1 MILAPATSFVLAT
14 RLAPATGLAPPG
26 AAPELVSAPAADT
39 VLSLFDTLVLG
50 RGDLLWLLVLVPV
63 VAGAYVW
70 ATRQRRAA
78 LLRLGNQTLVG
89 RLVATVH
96 RGNRLVL
103 AVVTTIAALFL
114 VGALLRPQYGG
125 STRIVPVG
133 GLDVVLVVDYSKS
146 MLAKDV
152 YPSRSERLAA
162 ELRRFLDDAEKRGD
176 QVGLVVFAGA
186 ARGLPVSRDTRVL
199 KLYLDKA
206 DPHTEN
212 PGGTAIGK
220 ALKLALQYLVDA
232 RKTGQETAGEPAP
245 VEADQVIILLTDGED
260 TSSRPTEMAA
270 EAAKLGVR
278 IYTVGIGSKSGEPI
292 QKFDEKGQPAG
303 YQTDDKGN
311 YLMTRVDED
320 ALKKL
325 AEATGGQHVLVEP
338 ERFGLDAVSEWIRDL
353 TRGQRADTVTLDR
366 EEGYP
371 FLVVPALLLLALSL
385 ALGERR
391 RMTP

>member
-1 MILAPATSFVLAT
+1 MIFAPTPLPGPAPVPGPNDLA
-14 RLAPATGLAPPG
+14 
-26 AAPELVSAPAADT
+26 AAVASAPAPDT
-39 VLSLFDTLVLG
+39 VRTLFDTLVLG
-50 RGDLLWLLVLVPV
+50 RGDLLWLLVLVPL
-63 VAGAYVW
+63 VAAGYVW
-70 ATRQRRAA
+70 ATRQRRAGFA
-78 LLRLGNQTLVG
+78 RLGNPTLVQ
-89 RLVATVH
+89 RLVTSVH
-96 RGNRLVL
+96 RGNRLL
-103 AVVTTIAALFL
+103 IAVVTTIAALFL
-114 VGALLRPQYGG
+114 VGALMRPQYGG
-125 STRIVPVG
+125 TTRIVPVG

-162 ELRRFLDDAEKRGD
+162 ELRRFLDEAEHRGD

-206 DPHTEN
+206 DPRTEN

-232 RKTGQETAGEPAP
+232 RQAGQNAVKERSIDGPP
-245 VEADQVIILLTDGED
+245 PPEADQVIILLTDGED
-260 TSSRPTEMAA
+260 TSSRPNEMAA
-270 EAAKLGVR
+270 EAAKLGIR

-292 QKFDEKGQPAG
+292 QKFDAKGQPDG
-303 YQTDDKGN
+303 YQTDEKGN
-311 YLMTRVDED
+311 YLMTRVDE
-320 ALKKL
+320 AGLKKL
-325 AEATGGQHVLVEP
+325 SETTGGEYVLVEP
-338 ERFGLDAVSEWIRDL
+338 ERFGLDAVSEWVRDL

-371 FLVVPALLLLALSL
+371 FLVAPALLLLALSL

-391 RMTP
+391 RPS

>member
-1 MILAPATSFVLAT
+1 MSLAPVPDIAA
-14 RLAPATGLAPPG
+14 AAAAEPA
-26 AAPELVSAPAADT
+26 AADT

-50 RGDLLWLLVLVPV
+50 RGDLLWLLVLVPL

-70 ATRQRRAA
+70 ASRQRRTAMT
-78 LLRLGNQTLVG
+78 RLGNPTLVA
-89 RLVATVH
+89 RLVGSVH
-96 RGNRLVL
+96 RGNRLVV
-103 AVVTTIAALFL
+103 AVVTTLAALFL
-114 VGALLRPQYGG
+114 AGALLRPQYGG
-125 STRIVPVG
+125 VTRIVPVG

-152 YPSRSERLAA
+152 YPSRSERLDA
-162 ELRRFLDDAEKRGD
+162 ELQRFLDESERRGD

-186 ARGLPVSRDTRVL
+186 ARGLPVSRDASIL

-206 DPHTEN
+206 DPRTEN

-220 ALKLALQYLVDA
+220 ALKLALTYLVDA
-232 RKTGQETAGEPAP
+232 RKANQAAVAERTGDGEPP
-245 VEADQVIILLTDGED
+245 PESDQVIILLTDGED

-292 QKFDEKGQPAG
+292 QKFNEKGEPDG

-311 YLMTRVDED
+311 YLMTRVDEET
-320 ALKKL
+320 LKKL
-325 AEATGGQHVLVEP
+325 AEATGGQYVLVEP
-338 ERFGLDAVSEWIRDL
+338 ERFGLDAVSEWIREL
-353 TRGQRADTVTLDR
+353 TRGQRAGTVTLDR

-371 FLVVPALLLLALSL
+371 FLVGPALLLLALSL

-391 RMTP
+391 RTA

>member
-1 MILAPATSFVLAT
+1 MIFAPTPLPGPAPVPGPNDLA
-14 RLAPATGLAPPG
+14 
-26 AAPELVSAPAADT
+26 AAVASAPAPDT
-39 VLSLFDTLVLG
+39 VRTLFDTLVLG
-50 RGDLLWLLVLVPV
+50 RGDLLWLLVLVPL
-63 VAGAYVW
+63 VAAGYVW
-70 ATRQRRAA
+70 ATRQRRAGFA
-78 LLRLGNQTLVG
+78 RLGNPTLVQ
-89 RLVATVH
+89 RLVTSVH
-96 RGNRLVL
+96 RGNRLL
-103 AVVTTIAALFL
+103 IAVVTTIAALFL
-114 VGALLRPQYGG
+114 VGALMRPQYGG
-125 STRIVPVG
+125 TTRIVPVG

-162 ELRRFLDDAEKRGD
+162 ELRRFLDEAEHRGD

-206 DPHTEN
+206 DPRTEN

-232 RKTGQETAGEPAP
+232 RQAGQNAVKERSIDGPP
-245 VEADQVIILLTDGED
+245 PPEADQVIILLTDGED
-260 TSSRPTEMAA
+260 TSSRPNEMAA
-270 EAAKLGVR
+270 EAAKLGIR

-292 QKFDEKGQPAG
+292 QKFDAKGQPDG
-303 YQTDDKGN
+303 YQTDEKGN
-311 YLMTRVDED
+311 YLMTRVDE
-320 ALKKL
+320 AGLKKL
-325 AEATGGQHVLVEP
+325 SETTGGEYVLVEP
-338 ERFGLDAVSEWIRDL
+338 ERFGLDAVSEWVRDL

-371 FLVVPALLLLALSL
+371 FLVAPALLLLALSL

-391 RMTP
+391 RAP

>member
-1 MILAPATSFVLAT
+1 MIF
-14 RLAPATGLAPPG
+14 APPVTPPPVG
-26 AAPELVSAPAADT
+26 PAEAVSAPAADT

-50 RGDLLWLLVLVPV
+50 RGDLMWLLVLVPA

-70 ATRQRRAA
+70 ASRQRRAA
-78 LLRLGNQTLVG
+78 LLRLGNQTLVS
-89 RLVATVH
+89 RLVGTVH
-96 RGNRLVL
+96 RGNRLVI

-114 VGALLRPQYGG
+114 VGALMRPQYGG
-125 STRIVPVG
+125 TTRIVPVG

-162 ELRRFLDDAEKRGD
+162 ELRRFLDEAERRGD

-232 RKTGQETAGEPAP
+232 RKAGQTSAQEAAGEAPP

-260 TSSRPTEMAA
+260 TSSRPIEMAA

-292 QKFDEKGQPAG
+292 QKFDENGQPNG

-320 ALKKL
+320 TLKKL
-325 AEATGGQHVLVEP
+325 AETTGGQHVLVEP

-391 RMTP
+391 RNKP

>member
-1 MILAPATSFVLAT
+1 MIFAPAPPPVI
-14 RLAPATGLAPPG
+14 APAAQPS
-26 AAPELVSAPAADT
+26 SAPAADT

-50 RGDLLWLLVLVPV
+50 RGDLLWLLVLVPL
-63 VAGAYVW
+63 VAGGYVW
-70 ATRQRRAA
+70 ASRQRRAA
-78 LLRLGNQTLVG
+78 LTGLGNQTLVA

-96 RGNRLVL
+96 RGNRLVIGVL
-103 AVVTTIAALFL
+103 TTLAALFL

-125 STRIVPVG
+125 TTRIVPVG

-162 ELRRFLDDAEKRGD
+162 ELRRFLDESERRGD

-186 ARGLPVSRDTRVL
+186 ARGLPVSRDTRIL

-206 DPHTEN
+206 DPRTEN

-232 RKTGQETAGEPAP
+232 RKAGQASVQDSPDSAAP
-245 VEADQVIILLTDGED
+245 PPPEADQVIILLTDGED

-292 QKFDEKGQPAG
+292 QKFDANGQPNG

-311 YLMTRVDED
+311 YVMTRVDEET
-320 ALKKL
+320 LKKL
-325 AEATGGQHVLVEP
+325 SEATGGEYVLVEP

-371 FLVVPALLLLALSL
+371 FLVAPALLLLALSL

-391 RMTP
+391 RTGT

>member
-1 MILAPATSFVLAT
+1 MIAPAPPVDLAPA
-14 RLAPATGLAPPG
+14 
-26 AAPELVSAPAADT
+26 VSAPAADT
-39 VLSLFDTLVLG
+39 VRTLFDTLVLG
-50 RGDLLWLLVLVPV
+50 RGDLLWLLVLVPL

-70 ATRQRRAA
+70 ATRSRRAA
-78 LLRLGNQTLVG
+78 LAKLGNQTLVQ

-96 RGNRLVL
+96 RGNRLVI
-103 AVVTTIAALFL
+103 AVVTTVAALFL
-114 VGALLRPQYGG
+114 VGALMRPQYGG
-125 STRIVPVG
+125 TTRIVPVG

-162 ELRRFLDDAEKRGD
+162 ELRRFLDEAERRGD

-206 DPHTEN
+206 DPRTEN

-232 RKTGQETAGEPAP
+232 RQAGQAAAAERSADAP
-245 VEADQVIILLTDGED
+245 PPLEADQVIILLTDGED

-292 QKFDEKGQPAG
+292 QKFDEKGQPSG
-303 YQTDDKGN
+303 YQTDEKGN
-311 YLMTRVDED
+311 YLMTRVDEEG
-320 ALKKL
+320 LKKL
-325 AEATGGQHVLVEP
+325 AEATGGQHVIVEP

-371 FLVVPALLLLALSL
+371 FLVAPALLLLALSL

-391 RMTP
+391 RMNA

>member
-1 MILAPATSFVLAT
+1 M
-14 RLAPATGLAPPG
+14 
-26 AAPELVSAPAADT
+26 
-39 VLSLFDTLVLG
+39 
-50 RGDLLWLLVLVPV
+50 
-63 VAGAYVW
+63 
-70 ATRQRRAA
+70 
-78 LLRLGNQTLVG
+78 
-89 RLVATVH
+89 
-96 RGNRLVL
+96 
-103 AVVTTIAALFL
+103 
-114 VGALLRPQYGG
+114 
-125 STRIVPVG
+125 
-133 GLDVVLVVDYSKS
+133 
-146 MLAKDV
+146 
-152 YPSRSERLAA
+152 
-162 ELRRFLDDAEKRGD
+162 
-176 QVGLVVFAGA
+176 
-186 ARGLPVSRDTRVL
+186 L

-206 DPHTEN
+206 DPRTEN

-232 RKTGQETAGEPAP
+232 RQAGQAAAAERGADAP
-245 VEADQVIILLTDGED
+245 PPLEADQVIILLTDGED

-292 QKFDEKGQPAG
+292 QKFDDKGQPNG

-311 YLMTRVDED
+311 YLMTRVDEEG
-320 ALKKL
+320 LKKL

-371 FLVVPALLLLALSL
+371 FLVAPALLLLALSL

-391 RMTP
+391 RTP

>member
-1 MILAPATSFVLAT
+1 MT
-14 RLAPATGLAPPG
+14 LAPPPV
-26 AAPELVSAPAADT
+26 APLPVAPAEAVSAPAADT

-50 RGDLLWLLVLVPV
+50 RGDLMWLLVLVPV

-70 ATRQRRAA
+70 ASRQRRAA
-78 LLRLGNQTLVG
+78 LLRLGNQTLVS
-89 RLVATVH
+89 RLVGTVH
-96 RGNRLVL
+96 RGNRLVI

-162 ELRRFLDDAEKRGD
+162 ELRRFLDESERRGD

-232 RKTGQETAGEPAP
+232 RKAGQTKAQEAAGEAPP

-292 QKFDEKGQPAG
+292 QKFDEKGQPSG

-311 YLMTRVDED
+311 YLMTRVDEG

-325 AEATGGQHVLVEP
+325 AEATGGQFVLVEP

-391 RMTP
+391 RNKP

>member
-1 MILAPATSFVLAT
+1 MIFA
-14 RLAPATGLAPPG
+14 APPVDPV
-26 AAPELVSAPAADT
+26 ASAPLTSAPPADT
-39 VLSLFDTLVLG
+39 VRTIFDTLVLG
-50 RGDLLWLLVLVPV
+50 RGDLLWLLVLVPLIA
-63 VAGAYVW
+63 AGYVW
-70 ATRQRRAA
+70 ASRQRRAGFS
-78 LLRLGNQTLVG
+78 RLGNPTLVQ
-89 RLVATVH
+89 RLVTSVH
-96 RGNRLVL
+96 RGNRLVI

-114 VGALLRPQYGG
+114 VGGLMRPQYGG
-125 STRIVPVG
+125 TTRIVPVG

-162 ELRRFLDDAEKRGD
+162 ELRRFLDEAEHRGD

-206 DPHTEN
+206 DPRTEN

-220 ALKLALQYLVDA
+220 ALKLAIQYLVDA
-232 RKTGQETAGEPAP
+232 RQAGQNNAADKLDSDVPP
-245 VEADQVIILLTDGED
+245 PPEADQVNILLTDGED
-260 TSSRPTEMAA
+260 TSSRPNEMAA
-270 EAAKLGVR
+270 EAAKLGIR

-292 QKFDEKGQPAG
+292 QKFDANGQPDG
-303 YQTDDKGN
+303 YQTDEKGN
-311 YLMTRVDED
+311 YLMTRVDE
-320 ALKKL
+320 AGLKKL
-325 AEATGGQHVLVEP
+325 SETTGGEYVLVEP
-338 ERFGLDAVSEWIRDL
+338 ERFGLDAVSEWVRDL

-371 FLVVPALLLLALSL
+371 FLIAPALLLLALSL

-391 RMTP
+391 RTT

>member
-1 MILAPATSFVLAT
+1 MIGAPANPVDLAPA
-14 RLAPATGLAPPG
+14 
-26 AAPELVSAPAADT
+26 VSAPAADT
-39 VLSLFDTLVLG
+39 VRTLFDTLVLG
-50 RGDLLWLLVLVPV
+50 RGDLLWLLVLVPL
-63 VAGAYVW
+63 VAGGYVW
-70 ATRQRRAA
+70 ASRQRRNAA
-78 LLRLGNQTLVG
+78 VKLGNHALIQ
-89 RLVATVH
+89 RLVASVH
-96 RGNRLVL
+96 RGNRLVI

-114 VGALLRPQYGG
+114 VGALMRPQYGG
-125 STRIVPVG
+125 TTRIVPVG

-146 MLAKDV
+146 MLARDV

-162 ELRRFLDDAEKRGD
+162 ELRRFLDEVERRGD

-186 ARGLPVSRDTRVL
+186 ARGLPVSRDTRIL

-206 DPHTEN
+206 DPRTEN

-232 RKTGQETAGEPAP
+232 RKAGQTANKDSAVTDTDVPP
-245 VEADQVIILLTDGED
+245 PPEADQVIILLTDGED

-292 QKFDEKGQPAG
+292 QKFDANGQPNG
-303 YQTDDKGN
+303 YQTDEKGN
-311 YLMTRVDED
+311 YVMTRVDED
-320 ALKKL
+320 TLKKL
-325 AEATGGQHVLVEP
+325 SEATGGEYVLVEP

-371 FLVVPALLLLALSL
+371 FLVAPALLLLALSL

-391 RMTP
+391 RTP

>member
-1 MILAPATSFVLAT
+1 
-14 RLAPATGLAPPG
+14 
-26 AAPELVSAPAADT
+26 
-39 VLSLFDTLVLG
+39 
-50 RGDLLWLLVLVPV
+50 
-63 VAGAYVW
+63 
-70 ATRQRRAA
+70 
-78 LLRLGNQTLVG
+78 
-89 RLVATVH
+89 
-96 RGNRLVL
+96 
-103 AVVTTIAALFL
+103 
-114 VGALLRPQYGG
+114 
-125 STRIVPVG
+125 
-133 GLDVVLVVDYSKS
+133 VLVVDYSKS

-162 ELRRFLDDAEKRGD
+162 ELRRFLDEAERRGD
-176 QVGLVVFAGA
+176 QVGVVVFAGA

-232 RKTGQETAGEPAP
+232 RKAGQTKAQEAAGEAPP

-270 EAAKLGVR
+270 EAARLGVR

-292 QKFDEKGQPAG
+292 PKFDENGQPSG

-320 ALKKL
+320 TLKKL
-325 AEATGGQHVLVEP
+325 AEATGGQYVLVEP

-391 RMTP
+391 RQKP

>member
-1 MILAPATSFVLAT
+1 MSPAPVSDIAAAVA
-14 RLAPATGLAPPG
+14 ADPA
-26 AAPELVSAPAADT
+26 AADT
-39 VLSLFDTLVLG
+39 TLSLFDTLVLG
-50 RGDLLWLLVLVPV
+50 RGDLLWLLVLVPL

-70 ATRQRRAA
+70 ASRQRKLAMT
-78 LLRLGNQTLVG
+78 RLGNQQLVARLVG
-89 RLVATVH
+89 SVH
-96 RGNRLVL
+96 RGNRLVV
-103 AVVTTIAALFL
+103 AVVTTLAALFL
-114 VGALLRPQYGG
+114 AGALLRPQYGG
-125 STRIVPVG
+125 VTRIVPVG

-152 YPSRSERLAA
+152 YPSRSERLDA
-162 ELRRFLDDAEKRGD
+162 ELQRFLDESERRGD

-186 ARGLPVSRDTRVL
+186 ARGLPVSRDASIL

-206 DPHTEN
+206 DPRTEN

-220 ALKLALQYLVDA
+220 ALKLALTYLVDA
-232 RKTGQETAGEPAP
+232 RKANQAAVTERTDGGEPP
-245 VEADQVIILLTDGED
+245 PESDQVIILLTDGED

-292 QKFDEKGQPAG
+292 QKFNEKGEPDG

-320 ALKKL
+320 TLKKL
-325 AEATGGQHVLVEP
+325 AEATGGQYVLVEP
-338 ERFGLDAVSEWIRDL
+338 ERFGLDAVSEWIREL
-353 TRGQRADTVTLDR
+353 TRGQRAGTVTLDR

-371 FLVVPALLLLALSL
+371 FLVGPALLLLALSL

-391 RMTP
+391 RTA

>member
-1 MILAPATSFVLAT
+1 MIFAPALAPT
-14 RLAPATGLAPPG
+14 
-26 AAPELVSAPAADT
+26 PEPVSAPAADT

-50 RGDLLWLLVLVPV
+50 RGDLMWLLILVPL
-63 VAGAYVW
+63 VAGGYVW

-78 LLRLGNQTLVG
+78 LLRLGNPTLVS
-89 RLVATVH
+89 RLVTSVH
-96 RGNRLVL
+96 RGNRLIL
-103 AVVTTIAALFL
+103 AVVTTLAALFL

-146 MLAKDV
+146 MLARDV

-162 ELRRFLDDAEKRGD
+162 ELRRFLDDSEQRGD

-206 DPHTEN
+206 NPLTEN

-232 RKTGQETAGEPAP
+232 RKAEQTRAQDTVGEAAP
-245 VEADQVIILLTDGED
+245 VQADQVIILLTDGED

-292 QKFDEKGQPAG
+292 QKFDATGKPDG

-320 ALKKL
+320 TLKKL
-325 AEATGGQHVLVEP
+325 ADATGGQHVLVEP
-338 ERFGLDAVSEWIRDL
+338 ERFGLDAVSGWIRDL

-371 FLVVPALLLLALSL
+371 FLVVPGLLLLALSL

-391 RMTP
+391 RTRP

>member
-1 MILAPATSFVLAT
+1 MSLAPV
-14 RLAPATGLAPPG
+14 PDAPPA
-26 AAPELVSAPAADT
+26 AAPDPAAADT

-50 RGDLLWLLVLVPV
+50 RGDLLWLLVLVPL

-70 ATRQRRAA
+70 ASRQRRTAMT
-78 LLRLGNQTLVG
+78 RLGNPTLVA
-89 RLVATVH
+89 RLVGSVH
-96 RGNRLVL
+96 RGTRLVV
-103 AVVTTIAALFL
+103 AVVTTLAALFL
-114 VGALLRPQYGG
+114 AGALLRPQYGG
-125 STRIVPVG
+125 VTRIVPVG

-152 YPSRSERLAA
+152 YPSRSERLDA
-162 ELRRFLDDAEKRGD
+162 ELQRFLDESERRGD

-186 ARGLPVSRDTRVL
+186 ARGLPVSRDASIL

-206 DPHTEN
+206 DPRTEN

-220 ALKLALQYLVDA
+220 ALKLALTYLVDA
-232 RKTGQETAGEPAP
+232 RKANQAAVAERTGDGEPP
-245 VEADQVIILLTDGED
+245 PESDQVIILLTDGED

-292 QKFDEKGQPAG
+292 QKFNEKGEPDG

-311 YLMTRVDED
+311 YLMTRVDEET
-320 ALKKL
+320 LKKL
-325 AEATGGQHVLVEP
+325 AEATGGQYVLVEP
-338 ERFGLDAVSEWIRDL
+338 ERFGLDAVSEWIREL
-353 TRGQRADTVTLDR
+353 TRGQRAGTVTLDR

-371 FLVVPALLLLALSL
+371 FLVGPALLLLALSL

-391 RMTP
+391 RTA

>member
-1 MILAPATSFVLAT
+1 MF
-14 RLAPATGLAPPG
+14 APPVMP
-26 AAPELVSAPAADT
+26 APVEPVASAPAADT

-50 RGDLLWLLVLVPV
+50 RGDLRWLLVLVPV

-70 ATRQRRAA
+70 ASRQRRSA
-78 LLRLGNQTLVG
+78 LLRLGNQTLVS
-89 RLVATVH
+89 RLVGSVH
-96 RGNRLVL
+96 RGNRLIIG
-103 AVVTTIAALFL
+103 VVTTVAALFL

-125 STRIVPVG
+125 TTRIVPVG
-133 GLDVVLVVDYSKS
+133 GLDVVLVVDYSMS
-146 MLAKDV
+146 MLARDV

-162 ELRRFLDDAEKRGD
+162 ELRRFLDESERRGD
-176 QVGLVVFAGA
+176 QVGVVVFAGA

-232 RKTGQETAGEPAP
+232 RKAGQTKAAEAAGEAAP

-270 EAAKLGVR
+270 EAAKLGIR

-292 QKFDEKGQPAG
+292 QKFDDKGQPDG

-311 YLMTRVDED
+311 YLMTRVDEGT
-320 ALKKL
+320 LKKL

-391 RMTP
+391 RIKP

>member
-1 MILAPATSFVLAT
+1 MIFAPATA
-14 RLAPATGLAPPG
+14 LAPVP
-26 AAPELVSAPAADT
+26 APELVSAPAADT

-50 RGDLLWLLVLVPV
+50 RGDLMWLLLLVPV
-63 VAGAYVW
+63 VAGGYLW

-78 LLRLGNQTLVG
+78 LLRLGNPTLVS
-89 RLVATVH
+89 RLVTSVH
-96 RGNRLVL
+96 RGNRLIL
-103 AVVTTIAALFL
+103 AVVTTLAALFI

-146 MLAKDV
+146 MLARDV

-162 ELRRFLDDAEKRGD
+162 ELRRFLDDSEQRGD

-206 DPHTEN
+206 NPLTEN

-232 RKTGQETAGEPAP
+232 RKAEQTRAQETSDGAAP
-245 VEADQVIILLTDGED
+245 VQADQVIILLTDGED

-292 QKFDEKGQPAG
+292 QKFDENGQPNG

-338 ERFGLDAVSEWIRDL
+338 ERFGLDAVSGWIRDL

-366 EEGYP
+366 EEGYL
-371 FLVVPALLLLALSL
+371 FLVLPALLLLALSL

-391 RMTP
+391 RTTP

>member
-1 MILAPATSFVLAT
+1 MF
-14 RLAPATGLAPPG
+14 APPVMP
-26 AAPELVSAPAADT
+26 APVEPVASAPAADT

-50 RGDLLWLLVLVPV
+50 RGDLMWLLVLVPV

-70 ATRQRRAA
+70 ASRQRRVA
-78 LLRLGNQTLVG
+78 LLRLGNQTLVS
-89 RLVATVH
+89 RLVGSVH

-103 AVVTTIAALFL
+103 GVVTTFAALFL

-125 STRIVPVG
+125 TTRIVPVG

-162 ELRRFLDDAEKRGD
+162 ELRRFLDESERRGD
-176 QVGLVVFAGA
+176 QVGVVVFAGA

-232 RKTGQETAGEPAP
+232 RKAGQTKAAEAAGEAAP

-292 QKFDEKGQPAG
+292 QKFDDKGQPDG

-320 ALKKL
+320 TLKKL

-391 RMTP
+391 RIKP

>member
-1 MILAPATSFVLAT
+1 MILAPAPV
-14 RLAPATGLAPPG
+14 
-26 AAPELVSAPAADT
+26 APEAVASAPADT

-50 RGDLLWLLVLVPV
+50 RGDLMWLLVLVPV

-78 LLRLGNQTLVG
+78 LLRLGNQTLVS
-89 RLVATVH
+89 RLVGTVH
-96 RGNRLVL
+96 RGNRLVI

-114 VGALLRPQYGG
+114 VGALMRPQYGG
-125 STRIVPVG
+125 TTRIVPVG

-162 ELRRFLDDAEKRGD
+162 ELRRFLDESERRGD

-232 RKTGQETAGEPAP
+232 RKAGQTRAQEAAGEAPP

-292 QKFDEKGQPAG
+292 QKFDENGQPNG

-320 ALKKL
+320 SLKKL

-371 FLVVPALLLLALSL
+371 FLVVPALLLLSLSL

-391 RMTP
+391 RHKP

>member
-1 MILAPATSFVLAT
+1 VI
-14 RLAPATGLAPPG
+14 
-26 AAPELVSAPAADT
+26 APAATPAATPALPSPGTVDVVNAIQDLDT
-39 VLSLFDTLVLG
+39 SLSLFDQVVLG
-50 RGDLLWLLVLVPV
+50 RWDLAWLFVLVPL
-63 VAGAYVW
+63 VAAGYLW
-70 ATRQRRAA
+70 AARQRRRA
-78 LLRLGNQTLVG
+78 LTGLGNPTLVS

-96 RGNRLVL
+96 HGNRLVI
-103 AVVTTIAALFL
+103 AVVTTLAMLCL
-114 VGALLRPQYGG
+114 VLAMLRPQYGG
-125 STRIVPVG
+125 TTKIVPVG

-162 ELRRFLDDAEKRGD
+162 ELTRYLDEAERRGD
-176 QVGLVVFAGA
+176 QTGLVVFAGA
-186 ARGLPVSRDTRVL
+186 ARGLPVSRDTRIL

-206 DPHTEN
+206 DPRSEN

-232 RKTGQETAGEPAP
+232 RKAGQEAALQSPGDAP
-245 VEADQVIILLTDGED
+245 PPPEADQIIILLTDGED
-260 TSSRPTEMAA
+260 TTSRPLEMAA

-292 QKFDEKGQPAG
+292 QKFNSEGQPDG
-303 YQTDDKGN
+303 YVTDDKGN

-320 ALKKL
+320 TLKKL
-325 AEATGGQHVLVEP
+325 AETTGGQYALVEP
-338 ERFGLDAVSEWIRDL
+338 DRFGLEAVSEWTREL
-353 TRGQRADTVTLDR
+353 TRGQRADTVTLHR

-371 FLVVPALLLLALSL
+371 FLVAPGLLLLSLAL

-391 RMTP
+391 RRTA

>member
-1 MILAPATSFVLAT
+1 MIFAPTPLPGPAPVPGPNDLA
-14 RLAPATGLAPPG
+14 
-26 AAPELVSAPAADT
+26 AAVASAPAPDT
-39 VLSLFDTLVLG
+39 VRTLFDTLVLG
-50 RGDLLWLLVLVPV
+50 RGDLLWLLVLVPL
-63 VAGAYVW
+63 VAAGYVW
-70 ATRQRRAA
+70 ATRQRRAGFA
-78 LLRLGNQTLVG
+78 RLGNPTLVQ
-89 RLVATVH
+89 RLVTSVH
-96 RGNRLVL
+96 RGNRLL
-103 AVVTTIAALFL
+103 IAVVTTIAALFL
-114 VGALLRPQYGG
+114 VGALMRPQYGG
-125 STRIVPVG
+125 TTRIVPVG

-162 ELRRFLDDAEKRGD
+162 ELRRFLDEAEHRGD

-206 DPHTEN
+206 DPRTEN

-232 RKTGQETAGEPAP
+232 RQAGQSAVKERSIDGPP
-245 VEADQVIILLTDGED
+245 PPEADQVIILLTDGED
-260 TSSRPTEMAA
+260 TSSRPNEMAA
-270 EAAKLGVR
+270 EAAKLGIR

-292 QKFDEKGQPAG
+292 QKFDAKGQPDG
-303 YQTDDKGN
+303 YQTDEKGN
-311 YLMTRVDED
+311 YLMTRVDE
-320 ALKKL
+320 AGLKKL
-325 AEATGGQHVLVEP
+325 SETTGGEFVLVEP
-338 ERFGLDAVSEWIRDL
+338 ERFGLDAVSEWVRDL

-371 FLVVPALLLLALSL
+371 FLVAPALLLLALSL

-391 RMTP
+391 RPS